1 MTFKCKNCHKE
12 FTRKYG
18 LLKHEK
24 AEVCMK
30 KAFECPQCNAK
41 YTRKQTLA
49 RHIAKKHSN
58 NVEKIIKNNTQLLK
72 KEKKKVQCPYC
83 ENKYSNKYVLK
94 THMTHNC
101 KKNPNISQNDET
113 NELND
118 AKPVVITQNATANTG
133 NIINNTINNGNI
145 TNNTQN
151 ITNNTN
157 ITFQLNNFG
166 EESLKNITDEEFCKA
181 ISNPNTIPQKYLEL
195 KYIKKKENR
204 NIYRNSKE
212 NKLYIRKNNDW
223 IEQSCEDDVYHQ
235 MKIRAIDDIDE
246 FMKKKGTFLFN
257 KGEIDKRLNRI
268 ERASF
273 LMRTIQFMLDTNEEI
288 LHDSYTENPSMRLT
302 NTNNATS

>member
-1 MTFKCKNCHKE
+1 MPFKCKNCHKE

-24 AEVCMK
+24 AGVCTK
-30 KAFECPQCNAK
+30 KKFECTKCNAK
-41 YTRKQTLA
+41 YAYKRTLA
-49 RHIAKKHSN
+49 RHMIEKHSETIVEN
-58 NVEKIIKNNTQLLK
+58 NEELQK

-94 THMTHNC
+94 NHMTNNC
-101 KKNPNISQNDET
+101 KKNPNISQNKESN
-113 NELND
+113 NE
-118 AKPVVITQNATANTG
+118 KTVVITQN
-133 NIINNTINNGNI
+133 NNINNGNI

-204 NIYRNSKE
+204 NVYRNSKE

-223 IEQSCEDDVYHQ
+223 VEQSCEDDVYHQ

-257 KGEIDKRLNRI
+257 KDEIDKRLNRI

-288 LHDSYTENPSMRLT
+288 LHDSYTENPSVTLLNPN
-302 NTNNATS
+302 NTTS